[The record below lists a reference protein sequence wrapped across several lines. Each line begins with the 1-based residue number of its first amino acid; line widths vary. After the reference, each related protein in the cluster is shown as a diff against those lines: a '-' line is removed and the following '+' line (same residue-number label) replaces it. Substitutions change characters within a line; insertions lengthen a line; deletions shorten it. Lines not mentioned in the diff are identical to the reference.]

1 MKISAKGRYALSMLL
16 DLAEHKNEG
25 FIALKDI
32 SERRQISKKF
42 LEQIIPVLN
51 RANLLK
57 TTRGSHGGYMLA
69 KNPENCTAGEILRL
83 TENTLFNHINS
94 ISDSDERIDMRYVPL
109 CDGLDRVVN
118 EYLDRITL
126 QDILDWNIGFYDYVI

>member
-16 DLAEHKNEG
+16 DLAEHQNDG

-32 SERRQISKKF
+32 SERRQISKKY

-69 KNPENCTAGEILRL
+69 KSPENCTAGEILRL
-83 TENTLFNHINS
+83 TENSLFNCIDNVS
-94 ISDSDERIDMRYVPL
+94 GDEHFDMWYMPL
-109 CDGLDRVVN
+109 FGGLDRVVS
-118 EYLDRITL
+118 EYLDAITL
-126 QDILDWNIGFYDYVI
+126 QDILDWSIDFYDYVI

>member
-16 DLAEHKNEG
+16 DLAEHRNEG

-32 SERRQISKKF
+32 SERRQISKKY

-51 RANLLK
+51 KANILR

-69 KNPENCTAGEILRL
+69 KRPENCTAGEILRL
-83 TENTLFNHINS
+83 TENTLFNRINS
-94 ISDSDERIDMRYVPL
+94 IAEGDEHIDMRYVPL
-109 CDGLDRVVN
+109 CDRLDRVIS
-118 EYLDRITL
+118 ECLDKIIL
-126 QDILDWNIGFYDYVI
+126 QDILDWNIDAFDYVI

>member
-16 DLAEHKNEG
+16 DLAERHNDG
-25 FIALKDI
+25 FVALKDI
-32 SERRQISKKF
+32 SERRQISKKY

-51 RANLLK
+51 KANILK

-69 KNPENCTAGEILRL
+69 KSPKCYTAGEILRL
-83 TENTLFNHINS
+83 TENTLFNHIDNTAS
-94 ISDSDERIDMRYVPL
+94 SDERIDMRYVSL
-109 CDGLDRVVN
+109 CDGLDRVVS

-126 QDILDWNIGFYDYVI
+126 QDILDWNIGVFDYVI

>member
-16 DLAEHKNEG
+16 DLAEHQNEG
-25 FIALKDI
+25 YITLRDI
-32 SERRQISKKF
+32 SERRQISKKY

-51 RANLLK
+51 KGNILR

-69 KNPENCTAGEILRL
+69 KSPENCTAGEILRL
-83 TENTLFNHINS
+83 TENTLFNRIDS
-94 ISDSDERIDMRYVPL
+94 VSDSDERIDIRYVPL
-109 CDGLDRVVN
+109 CDGLDRVVS

-126 QDILDWNIGFYDYVI
+126 QDILDWNIDAFDYVI

>member
-16 DLAEHKNEG
+16 DLAEHQNDG

-32 SERRQISKKF
+32 SERRQISKKY

-51 RANLLK
+51 KAHILK

-69 KNPENCTAGEILRL
+69 KSPENCTAGEILRL
-83 TENTLFNHINS
+83 TENNLFNDIDN
-94 ISDSDERIDMRYVPL
+94 ISKDEQSGLQYAPL
-109 CDGLDRVVN
+109 CEGLDRVVG
-118 EYLDRITL
+118 EYLDTVTL
-126 QDILDWNIGFYDYVI
+126 QDILEWNIGAFNYVI